1 MELRNLARHTR
12 PFRYL
17 AHAGLLSLL
26 LHIIEGFAT
35 GVLLGGVGMPLLPAG
50 TSLAHRRIHRRGW
63 VYRARRTP
71 AGRSVGSLLERLL
84 RARSERWHA
93 DGHLVRL
100 SVRAGIA
107 SGYCSLGDWGRERLD
122 FTIIGA
128 PVNLSQRLQTHA
140 AAGGALM
147 CAATGALVA
156 QGAPGHVGASSK
168 FQLKGLGEVV
178 GHPLVD
184 LPIRSANVPARSA
197 YRAAE
202 RRKKVDQVG

>member
-1 MELRNLARHTR
+1 MGLVCRCCQLEHRWLTAVFIDVVWFTELAERLEAEALIYFGDEEMHRASVA
-12 PFRYL
+12 L
-17 AHAGLLSLL
+17 GC
-26 LHIIEGFAT
+26 IELVAA
-35 GVLLGGVGMPLLPAG
+35 LPA
-50 TSLAHRRIHRRGW
+50 
-63 VYRARRTP
+63 
-71 AGRSVGSLLERLL
+71 LL

-122 FTIIGA
+122 FTIVGA
-128 PVNLSQRLQTHA
+128 PVNLSQRVQTHA

-147 CAATGALVA
+147 CAATAALVG